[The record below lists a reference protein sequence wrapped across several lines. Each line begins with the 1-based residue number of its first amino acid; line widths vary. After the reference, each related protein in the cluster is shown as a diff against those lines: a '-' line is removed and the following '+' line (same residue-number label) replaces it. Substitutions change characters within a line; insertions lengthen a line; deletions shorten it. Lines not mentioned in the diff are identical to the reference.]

1 MNAGNER
8 EISLP
13 IMEAEQCCYGCYIN
27 TYIHAYID
35 MNSSVRKMR
44 TERLTFLN
52 DIIQDQE

>member
-1 MNAGNER
+1 
-8 EISLP
+8 
-13 IMEAEQCCYGCYIN
+13 MEAEQCCYGCYIN